1 MLSAEG
7 PLLGGYSP
15 AWVLVTVDAKVT
27 SDHLLCV
34 VVIRYV
40 SALADLAKPKAA
52 LPLLADERRLAAYEA
67 AIVAALE
74 EQPGEQPPLAGASA

>member
-1 MLSAEG
+1 M
-7 PLLGGYSP
+7 
-15 AWVLVTVDAKVT
+15 
-27 SDHLLCV
+27 

-40 SALADLAKPKAA
+40 SALADLANPKAA

>member
-1 MLSAEG
+1 
-7 PLLGGYSP
+7 
-15 AWVLVTVDAKVT
+15 
-27 SDHLLCV
+27 LLCA

-40 SALADLAKPKAA
+40 SALADLANPKAA

-74 EQPGEQPPLAGASA
+74 EQPGVQPPLAGTSG